1 MSAVDGAGSD
11 KFQHQATGRVRPKQ
25 RWVRWPG
32 GARAVYFVDPNAD
45 GRLCF
50 WCPRASFPVV
60 TIIHTS
66 PLPEVEIPDVT
77 ITAHVLRK
85 VADVPDRVAI
95 RDSAGMSSYTFA
107 ELSAAIHSLA
117 GGLAARGV
125 APGRVVGLMAPN
137 VPEYAVIFHG
147 VAVAGAAVTTINPT
161 YGAEE
166 VRHQLQDAGASM
178 LFVVPMF
185 LEVARAAIEG
195 TDVTEIIV
203 MAPSSDTAKGATSM
217 ADVFGNPIEQ
227 VPVDVADHTVV
238 LPYSSGTTGMPKGVM
253 LTHRNLVANIEQVKH
268 AILYKD
274 DEVALAALPFFHIY
288 GMQVL
293 MNGLIANGVTTI
305 SMPRFDMVEALEAV
319 QGLKITRFFAVPP
332 IILGLANHPV
342 VDQYD
347 VSSVRQIFSGA
358 APLGAELA
366 AAAGARLGCEVVQG
380 FGMTELSPV
389 SHCTVEGD
397 FRPGTSGVT
406 ASNTESRIVDPVSGE
421 DQGVGDRGE
430 LWVRGPQV
438 MKGYLNNAE
447 ATAATVDADGWL
459 HTGDVAI
466 IDEFGHMTIVD
477 RLKELIKFKGFQV
490 APAELEALII
500 THPKVAD
507 VAVIGIPDDE
517 AGEIPKAFVSPVEG
531 ETVTLEEIQKLVA
544 AHLVSYKQIKIL
556 EVIEAIPKSAA
567 GKILRKELRAR

>member
-1 MSAVDGAGSD
+1 M
-11 KFQHQATGRVRPKQ
+11 
-25 RWVRWPG
+25 
-32 GARAVYFVDPNAD
+32 
-45 GRLCF
+45 
-50 WCPRASFPVV
+50 

-66 PLPEVEIPDVT
+66 PLPDVDIPDVT

-85 VADVPDRVAI
+85 VADMPDRVAI
-95 RDSAGMSSYTFA
+95 RDAAGTSSYTFA
-107 ELSAAIHSLA
+107 ELSTAIHALA

-125 APGRVVGLMAPN
+125 APGKVVGLMAPN

-166 VRHQLQDAGASM
+166 VRHQLQDAGASV
-178 LFVVPMF
+178 LFVVPPF

-203 MAPSSDTAKGATSM
+203 MGPAAEGATSM
-217 ADVFGNPIEQ
+217 ADVFGDPIEQ
-227 VPVDVADHTVV
+227 VAVDVADHTVV

-268 AILYKD
+268 AILYTE

-293 MNGLIANGVTTI
+293 MNGLIANGVSTV
-305 SMPRFDMVEALEAV
+305 SMPRFDMVEALQAV
-319 QGLKITRFFAVPP
+319 QDLKITRFFAVPP
-332 IILGLANHPV
+332 IILGLAKHPI
-342 VDQYD
+342 VDQFD
-347 VSSVRQIFSGA
+347 MSSVRQIFSGA

-366 AAAGARLGCEVVQG
+366 AEAGARLGCEVVQG

-397 FRPGTSGVT
+397 YRPGTSGVT

-421 DQGVGDRGE
+421 DQGAGDRGE

-517 AGEIPKAFVSPVEG
+517 AGEVPKAFVTPVEG
-531 ETVTLEEIQKLVA
+531 ETVTLEEIQELVS
-544 AHLVSYKQIKIL
+544 AHLVSYKQIRQL
-556 EVIEAIPKSAA
+556 EVIDAIPKSAA
-567 GKILRKELRAR
+567 GKILRKELRTR

>member
-1 MSAVDGAGSD
+1 MSPI
-11 KFQHQATGRVRPKQ
+11 T
-25 RWVRWPG
+25 
-32 GARAVYFVDPNAD
+32 
-45 GRLCF
+45 
-50 WCPRASFPVV
+50 
-60 TIIHTS
+60 
-66 PLPEVEIPDVT
+66 PL
-77 ITAHVLRK
+77 
-85 VADVPDRVAI
+85 
-95 RDSAGMSSYTFA
+95 
-107 ELSAAIHSLA
+107 
-117 GGLAARGV
+117 
-125 APGRVVGLMAPN
+125 
-137 VPEYAVIFHG
+137 
-147 VAVAGAAVTTINPT
+147 
-161 YGAEE
+161 
-166 VRHQLQDAGASM
+166 
-178 LFVVPMF
+178 
-185 LEVARAAIEG
+185 
-195 TDVTEIIV
+195 
-203 MAPSSDTAKGATSM
+203 
-217 ADVFGNPIEQ
+217 
-227 VPVDVADHTVV
+227 
-238 LPYSSGTTGMPKGVM
+238 

-406 ASNTESRIVDPVSGE
+406 ASNTESRIVDPVSG
-421 DQGVGDRGE
+421 DRGE

>member
-1 MSAVDGAGSD
+1 MRLALGDWLNALLLERNRGAI
-11 KFQHQATGRVRPKQ
+11 T
-25 RWVRWPG
+25 
-32 GARAVYFVDPNAD
+32 FVDQVCID
-45 GRLCF
+45 
-50 WCPRASFPVV
+50 ASGYLSAV

-66 PLPEVEIPDVT
+66 PLPDVEIPDVT
-77 ITAHVLRK
+77 ITAHVLRT
-85 VADVPDRVAI
+85 VGDMPDRVAI
-95 RDSAGMSSYTFA
+95 RDAAGTSSYTFA
-107 ELSAAIHSLA
+107 ELSTAIHSLA

-125 APGRVVGLMAPN
+125 APGTVVGLMAPN

-203 MAPSSDTAKGATSM
+203 MDSFGDAAVEGATSL
-217 ADVFGNPIEQ
+217 ADVFGDPIEQ
-227 VPVDVADHTVV
+227 VAVDVADHTVV

-305 SMPRFDMVEALEAV
+305 SMPRFDMVEALQAV
-319 QGLKITRFFAVPP
+319 QDLKITRFFAVPP
-332 IILGLANHPV
+332 IILGLAKHPI

-347 VSSVRQIFSGA
+347 MSSVRQIFSGA

-366 AAAGARLGCEVVQG
+366 AEAGVRLGCEVVQG

-397 FRPGTSGVT
+397 YRPGTSGIT
-406 ASNTESRIVDPVSGE
+406 ASNTESRIVDPVGGE

-438 MKGYLNNAE
+438 MKGYLNNPE

-477 RLKELIKFKGFQV
+477 RLKELIKFMGFQV

-507 VAVIGIPDDE
+507 VAVIGIADDE
-517 AGEIPKAFVSPVEG
+517 AGEVPKAFVTAVDG
-531 ETVTLEEIQKLVA
+531 ETVTLEEIQALVA
-544 AHLVSYKQIKIL
+544 EHLVSYKQIKVL

-567 GKILRKELRAR
+567 GKILRKELRTR

>member
-1 MSAVDGAGSD
+1 VRLALGDWLNALLLERNRGAI
-11 KFQHQATGRVRPKQ
+11 T
-25 RWVRWPG
+25 
-32 GARAVYFVDPNAD
+32 FVDQVCID
-45 GRLCF
+45 
-50 WCPRASFPVV
+50 ASGYLSAV

-66 PLPEVEIPDVT
+66 PLPDVEIPDVT

-85 VADVPDRVAI
+85 VGDMPDRVAI
-95 RDSAGMSSYTFA
+95 RDAAGTSSYTFA
-107 ELSAAIHSLA
+107 ELSTAIHSLA

-125 APGRVVGLMAPN
+125 APGTVVGLMAPN

-203 MAPSSDTAKGATSM
+203 MDSFGDAAVEGATSL
-217 ADVFGNPIEQ
+217 ADVFGDPIEQ
-227 VPVDVADHTVV
+227 VSVDVADHTVV

-305 SMPRFDMVEALEAV
+305 SMPRFDMVEALQAV
-319 QGLKITRFFAVPP
+319 QDLKITRFFAVPP
-332 IILGLANHPV
+332 IILGLAKHPI

-347 VSSVRQIFSGA
+347 MSSVRQIFSGA

-366 AAAGARLGCEVVQG
+366 AEAGVRLGCEVVQG

-397 FRPGTSGVT
+397 YRPGTSGIT
-406 ASNTESRIVDPVSGE
+406 ASNTESRIVDPVGGE

-438 MKGYLNNAE
+438 MKGYLNNPE

-507 VAVIGIPDDE
+507 VAVIGIADDE
-517 AGEIPKAFVSPVEG
+517 AGEVPKAFVTAVDG
-531 ETVTLEEIQKLVA
+531 ETVTLEEIQALVA
-544 AHLVSYKQIKIL
+544 EHLVSYKQIKVL

-567 GKILRKELRAR
+567 GKILRKELRTR

>member
-1 MSAVDGAGSD
+1 MRLALGDWLNALLLERNRGAI
-11 KFQHQATGRVRPKQ
+11 T
-25 RWVRWPG
+25 
-32 GARAVYFVDPNAD
+32 FVDQVCID
-45 GRLCF
+45 
-50 WCPRASFPVV
+50 ASGYLSAV

-66 PLPEVEIPDVT
+66 PLPDVEIPDVT

-85 VADVPDRVAI
+85 VGDMPDRVAI
-95 RDSAGMSSYTFA
+95 RDAAGTSSYTFA
-107 ELSAAIHSLA
+107 ELSTAIHSLA

-125 APGRVVGLMAPN
+125 APGTVVGLMAPN

-203 MAPSSDTAKGATSM
+203 MDSFGDAAVEGATSL
-217 ADVFGNPIEQ
+217 ADVFGDPIEQ
-227 VPVDVADHTVV
+227 VSVDVADHTVV

-305 SMPRFDMVEALEAV
+305 SMPRFDMVEALQAV
-319 QGLKITRFFAVPP
+319 QDLKITRFFAVPP
-332 IILGLANHPV
+332 IILGLAKHPI

-347 VSSVRQIFSGA
+347 MSSVRQIFSGA

-366 AAAGARLGCEVVQG
+366 AEAGVRLGCEVVQG

-397 FRPGTSGVT
+397 YRPGTSGIT
-406 ASNTESRIVDPVSGE
+406 ASNTESRIVDPVGGE

-438 MKGYLNNAE
+438 MKGYLNNPE

-507 VAVIGIPDDE
+507 VAVIGIADDE
-517 AGEIPKAFVSPVEG
+517 AGEVPKAFVTAVEG
-531 ETVTLEEIQKLVA
+531 ETVTLEEIQALVA
-544 AHLVSYKQIKIL
+544 EHLVSYKQIKVL

-567 GKILRKELRAR
+567 GKILRKELRTR

>member
-1 MSAVDGAGSD
+1 MRLALGDWLNALLLERNRGAI
-11 KFQHQATGRVRPKQ
+11 T
-25 RWVRWPG
+25 
-32 GARAVYFVDPNAD
+32 FVDQVCID
-45 GRLCF
+45 
-50 WCPRASFPVV
+50 ASGYLSAV

-66 PLPEVEIPDVT
+66 PLPDVEIPDVT
-77 ITAHVLRK
+77 ITAHVLRT
-85 VADVPDRVAI
+85 VGDMPDRVAI
-95 RDSAGMSSYTFA
+95 RDAAGTSSYTFA
-107 ELSAAIHSLA
+107 ELSTAIHSLA

-125 APGRVVGLMAPN
+125 APGTVVGLMAPN

-203 MAPSSDTAKGATSM
+203 MDSFGDAAVEGATSL
-217 ADVFGNPIEQ
+217 ADVFGDPIEQ
-227 VPVDVADHTVV
+227 VSVDVADHTVV

-305 SMPRFDMVEALEAV
+305 SMPRFDMVEALQAV
-319 QGLKITRFFAVPP
+319 QDLKITRFFAVPP
-332 IILGLANHPV
+332 IILGLAKHPI

-347 VSSVRQIFSGA
+347 MSSVRQIFSGA

-366 AAAGARLGCEVVQG
+366 AEAGVRLGCEVVQG

-397 FRPGTSGVT
+397 YRPGTSGIT
-406 ASNTESRIVDPVSGE
+406 ASNTESRIVDPVGGE

-438 MKGYLNNAE
+438 MKGYLNNPE

-507 VAVIGIPDDE
+507 VAVIGIADDE
-517 AGEIPKAFVSPVEG
+517 AGEVPKAFVTAVDG
-531 ETVTLEEIQKLVA
+531 ETVTLEEIQALVA
-544 AHLVSYKQIKIL
+544 EHLVSYKQIKVL

-567 GKILRKELRAR
+567 GKILRKELRTR

>member
-1 MSAVDGAGSD
+1 MGDWLNALLLERNRGAI
-11 KFQHQATGRVRPKQ
+11 T
-25 RWVRWPG
+25 
-32 GARAVYFVDPNAD
+32 FVDQVCID
-45 GRLCF
+45 
-50 WCPRASFPVV
+50 ASGYLSAV

-66 PLPEVEIPDVT
+66 PLPDVEIPDVT

-85 VADVPDRVAI
+85 VGDMPDRVAI
-95 RDSAGMSSYTFA
+95 RDAAGTSSYTFA
-107 ELSAAIHSLA
+107 ELSTAIHSLA

-125 APGRVVGLMAPN
+125 APGTVVGLMAPN

-203 MAPSSDTAKGATSM
+203 MDSFGDAAVEGATSL
-217 ADVFGNPIEQ
+217 ADVFGDPIEQ
-227 VPVDVADHTVV
+227 VSVDVADHTVV

-305 SMPRFDMVEALEAV
+305 SMPRFDMVEALQAV
-319 QGLKITRFFAVPP
+319 QDLKITRFFAVPP
-332 IILGLANHPV
+332 IILGLAKHPI

-347 VSSVRQIFSGA
+347 MSSVRQIFSGA

-366 AAAGARLGCEVVQG
+366 AEAGVRLGCEVVQG

-397 FRPGTSGVT
+397 YRPGTSGIT
-406 ASNTESRIVDPVSGE
+406 ASNTESRIVDPVGGE

-438 MKGYLNNAE
+438 MKGYLNNPE

-507 VAVIGIPDDE
+507 VAVIGIADDE
-517 AGEIPKAFVSPVEG
+517 AGEVPKAFVTAVDG
-531 ETVTLEEIQKLVA
+531 ETVTLEEIQALVA
-544 AHLVSYKQIKIL
+544 EHLVSYKQIKVL

-567 GKILRKELRAR
+567 GKILRKELRTR

>member
-1 MSAVDGAGSD
+1 
-11 KFQHQATGRVRPKQ
+11 
-25 RWVRWPG
+25 
-32 GARAVYFVDPNAD
+32 
-45 GRLCF
+45 
-50 WCPRASFPVV
+50 V

-66 PLPEVEIPDVT
+66 PLPDVEIPDVT
-77 ITAHVLRK
+77 ITAYVLRK
-85 VADVPDRVAI
+85 AGDMPDRVAI
-95 RDSAGMSSYTFA
+95 RDSAGTSSYTFS

-125 APGRVVGLMAPN
+125 DPGTVVGLMAPN
-137 VPEYAVIFHG
+137 VPEYAVVFHG

-178 LFVVPMF
+178 LFVVPTF
-185 LEVARAAIEG
+185 LEVARAAVEG
-195 TDVTEIIV
+195 TDVTEIVV
-203 MAPSSDTAKGATSM
+203 MGASSDAAAEGTTSM
-217 ADVFGNPIEQ
+217 SAMFGDPIDQ
-227 VPVDVADHTVV
+227 VAVDVASHTVV
-238 LPYSSGTTGMPKGVM
+238 LPYSSGTTGLPKGVM

-268 AILYKD
+268 AIFYTD

-293 MNGLIANGVTTI
+293 MNGLIANGVTTVT
-305 SMPRFDMVEALEAV
+305 MPRFDMVEALQAT
-319 QGLKITRFFAVPP
+319 QDLKITRFFAVPP
-332 IILGLANHPV
+332 IILGLAKHPI

-347 VSSVRQIFSGA
+347 MSSVRQIFSGA

-366 AAAGARLGCEVVQG
+366 AEAGARLGCEVVQG

-406 ASNTESRIVDPVSGE
+406 VSNTESRVVDPVTGE

-517 AGEIPKAFVSPVEG
+517 AGEIPKAFITPVEG
-531 ETVTLEEIQKLVA
+531 ETVTLEEIQELVG
-544 AHLVSYKQIKIL
+544 AHLVSYKQVRQI
-556 EVIEAIPKSAA
+556 EVIAAIPKSAA

>member
-1 MSAVDGAGSD
+1 LGDWLNALLLERNRGAI
-11 KFQHQATGRVRPKQ
+11 T
-25 RWVRWPG
+25 
-32 GARAVYFVDPNAD
+32 FVDQVCID
-45 GRLCF
+45 
-50 WCPRASFPVV
+50 ASGYLSAV

-66 PLPEVEIPDVT
+66 PLPDVEIPDVT
-77 ITAHVLRK
+77 ITAHVLRT
-85 VADVPDRVAI
+85 VGDMPDRVAI
-95 RDSAGMSSYTFA
+95 RDAAGTSSYTFA
-107 ELSAAIHSLA
+107 ELSTAIHSLA

-125 APGRVVGLMAPN
+125 APGTVVGLMAPN

-203 MAPSSDTAKGATSM
+203 MDSFGDAAVEGATSL
-217 ADVFGNPIEQ
+217 ADVFGDPIEQ
-227 VPVDVADHTVV
+227 VSVDVADHTVV

-305 SMPRFDMVEALEAV
+305 SMPRFDMVEALQAV
-319 QGLKITRFFAVPP
+319 QDLKITRFFAVPP
-332 IILGLANHPV
+332 IILGLAKHPI

-347 VSSVRQIFSGA
+347 MSSVRQIFSGA

-366 AAAGARLGCEVVQG
+366 AEAGVRLGCEVVQG

-397 FRPGTSGVT
+397 YRPGTSGIT
-406 ASNTESRIVDPVSGE
+406 ASNTESRIVDPVGGE

-438 MKGYLNNAE
+438 MKGYLNNPE

-507 VAVIGIPDDE
+507 VAVIGIADDE
-517 AGEIPKAFVSPVEG
+517 AGEVPKAFVTAVDG
-531 ETVTLEEIQKLVA
+531 ETVTLEEIQALVA
-544 AHLVSYKQIKIL
+544 EHLVSYKQIKVL

-567 GKILRKELRAR
+567 GKILRKELRTR